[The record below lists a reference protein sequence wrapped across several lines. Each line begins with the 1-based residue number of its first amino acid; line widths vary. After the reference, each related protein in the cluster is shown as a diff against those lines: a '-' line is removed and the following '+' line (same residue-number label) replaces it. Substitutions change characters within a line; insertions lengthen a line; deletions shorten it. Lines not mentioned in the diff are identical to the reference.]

1 MKTRNEL
8 MRPVRPS
15 VLVKVLFAILL
26 VGHAG
31 TVAAQTIK
39 DVEIIDFVEGKDD
52 DVFAVV
58 EADPEF
64 PGGMGELMKFLKNNI
79 RYPAICQQQGIQG
92 RVIVQFVVNTDGS
105 ITDATVVKSVHPHLD
120 REAIRVINA
129 MPKWTPGRQRGE
141 AVRVRFTL
149 PVNFRLAKETKFK
162 ATIVNENNEAIQGWV
177 EKLPQFPEGEQAM
190 RLWIKENMKYPNGAL
205 KYGKEGSVTVSFVV
219 NTDGSRSKYK
229 ITDSTDPVFNG
240 EALRLIRSMPKWE
253 PAIQNGKPVRVE
265 SRVNVPFSLF
275 PSTPKATE
283 SKTQTQTTKTKGTD
297 NVTEISDKDEEIF
310 SVVEKGPE
318 FPGGMAELMKFLSK
332 NVRYPAICQKQGIQG
347 KVIVQFVVNTD
358 GSITDARVTESVN
371 PHLDKEALRVVS
383 IMPKWTPATQKGVPV
398 RTRFTLP
405 VNFRLANK

>member
-1 MKTRNEL
+1 

-15 VLVKVLFAILL
+15 VLAKVVFAILL
-26 VGHAG
+26 AGHAG
-31 TVAAQTIK
+31 AVPAQTIK
-39 DVEIIDFVEGKDD
+39 DVEIIDFVEGRDD

-58 EADPEF
+58 ETDPEF
-64 PGGMGELMKFLKNNI
+64 PGGMGELMKFIKNNI

-92 RVIVQFVVNTDGS
+92 KVIVQFVVNTDGS

-149 PVNFRLAKETKFK
+149 PVNFRLAIEYKV
-162 ATIVNENNEAIQGWV
+162 TIINENNEEVQGKV
-177 EKLPQFPEGEQAM
+177 EKLPQFPDGKEAM
-190 RLWIKENMKYPNGAL
+190 TAYLKENMKYPNGAR

-275 PSTPKATE
+275 P
-283 SKTQTQTTKTKGTD
+283 
-297 NVTEISDKDEEIF
+297 
-310 SVVEKGPE
+310 
-318 FPGGMAELMKFLSK
+318 
-332 NVRYPAICQKQGIQG
+332 
-347 KVIVQFVVNTD
+347 
-358 GSITDARVTESVN
+358 
-371 PHLDKEALRVVS
+371 
-383 IMPKWTPATQKGVPV
+383 
-398 RTRFTLP
+398 
-405 VNFRLANK
+405 